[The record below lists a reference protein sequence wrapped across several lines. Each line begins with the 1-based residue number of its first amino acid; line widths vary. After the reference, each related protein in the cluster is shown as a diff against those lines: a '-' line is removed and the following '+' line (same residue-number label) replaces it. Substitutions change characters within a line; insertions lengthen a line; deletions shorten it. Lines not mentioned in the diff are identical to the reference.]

1 MADDAAT
8 QSTSAWPLPK
18 FYFQVQWGSQIMS
31 FQEVSGLDIETQAIE
46 FRAGNSPDFAVTQ
59 MPGVKK
65 YTNVTMKKGVF
76 VSDNK
81 FWDWYSEIK
90 MNTVKRSTVTISL
103 LDETGAATM
112 VWVLANAWPAK
123 ITGSNLDSNANEVA
137 IESIEIAHQGI
148 SIESR

>member
-1 MADDAAT
+1 
-8 QSTSAWPLPK
+8 
-18 FYFQVQWGSQIMS
+18 
-31 FQEVSGLDIETQAIE
+31 
-46 FRAGNSPDFAVTQ
+46 
-59 MPGVKK
+59 
-65 YTNVTMKKGVF
+65 MKKGVF

-123 ITGSNLDSNANEVA
+123 ITGSNLDSNANEMP
-137 IESIEIAHQGI
+137 IESIEIAHEGI
-148 SIESR
+148 SIESRWQGSDITEHKA